1 MHRPNARTGSGSRR
15 RSPRVAFPSGL
26 LHAHIGQVGANL
38 PLSKVARSSHWGG
51 THMTDRYANF
61 AQSGPGRFFVRR
73 LGLPD
78 PPRLRRRKDG
88 DPAIAGPVR
97 IGGAGRLVEPVGKL
111 LESLGAAGS
120 SDARPAGLLF
130 DATSLPDCTSLRA
143 LYDFFHPLIRSLAP
157 SGRVVVFGT
166 PPDVCAST
174 REATAQ
180 RALEGFTRSLA
191 KEVGRGST
199 VQLVYVFPGG
209 EDALESTLR
218 FLLSGRS
225 AYVSGQVIR
234 VGPANLQLPASW
246 DQPMDGKVAI
256 VTGAARGIGEA
267 IAAVLAR
274 EGAHVVCVDVPAASD
289 ALSTVA
295 NDLKGTALQL
305 DITADDAPGR
315 LADFITTRHVHADV
329 FVHNAGITRDKT
341 LGRMAEDQWDAVLE
355 VNLASQERI
364 NDVLVEQNLLGGSG
378 RIVTVSSVSGIAGNR
393 GQTNYATSKAGVI
406 GIVETMA
413 PTLAARGMTI
423 NAVAPGF
430 IETKMT
436 AAMPMMLRE
445 AGRRMNSLSQGG
457 LPIDVAE
464 TIAWLAHPAPGG
476 VTGNLVRVCG
486 QSLLGA

>member
-1 MHRPNARTGSGSRR
+1 
-15 RSPRVAFPSGL
+15 
-26 LHAHIGQVGANL
+26 
-38 PLSKVARSSHWGG
+38 
-51 THMTDRYANF
+51 MTDRYANF
-61 AQSGPGRFFVRR
+61 AQSGPGRFLVRR

-78 PPRLRRRKDG
+78 PPRLRRHKDG
-88 DPAIAGPVR
+88 DPVIAGPVR
-97 IGGAGRLVEPVGKL
+97 IGGGGRVAGPVGKL
-111 LESLGAAGS
+111 MESLGATGS
-120 SDARPAGLLF
+120 SEGRPVGLLF
-130 DATSLPDCTSLRA
+130 DATTLADCTALRA
-143 LYDFFHPLIRSLAP
+143 LYDYFHPVIRSLA
-157 SGRVVVFGT
+157 SNGRVIVFGT

-199 VQLVYVFPGG
+199 VQLVYVAPGG

-234 VGPANLQLPASW
+234 VGPANVDLPARW
-246 DQPMDGKVAI
+246 DLPMDGKVAI

-267 IAAVLAR
+267 IAGVLAR
-274 EGAHVVCVDVPAASD
+274 EGAHVVCIDVPATGD
-289 ALSTVA
+289 TLSTVA

-305 DITADDAPGR
+305 DITAEDAPSR

-329 FVHNAGITRDKT
+329 FVHNAGVTRDKT
-341 LGRMAEDQWDAVLE
+341 LGRMSEDQWDLVLN

-364 NDVLVEQNLLGGSG
+364 NDVLFEQNLLGGNG

-406 GIVETMA
+406 GVVETMA
-413 PTLAARGMTI
+413 PTLASRGMTI

-445 AGRRMNSLSQGG
+445 AGRRMNSLAQGG
-457 LPIDVAE
+457 LPVDVAE
-464 TIAWLAHPAPGG
+464 TIAWLAHPASGG
-476 VTGNLVRVCG
+476 VTGNVVRVCG